1 MIKLTHHKP
10 IAELSKYIRKIS
22 VFESK
27 SKIKFEQKLTP
38 SAFSY
43 LSYNHLDIPISIFGK
58 KIIHPKQRLQI
69 AGPKINMDI
78 YVQYNGR
85 LQQILIEFT
94 ASGFYCLFHESP
106 LKYTN
111 SLSGLRKFSSHN
123 EYFTFEKELKSTD
136 IVQKQIELI
145 EDFLSDKRCKA
156 LPFCDYIEKSIKAI
170 EENHGNMP
178 ISKIAEKVDVSERQL
193 ERKFLEV
200 VGMNPKKYSQL
211 TQLHYVIN
219 LMNTKNYGSLQDIA
233 FSAEYYDLPH
243 LSHKFKELTGFTPV
257 EFVNSD
263 KHLALKFFKDLV
275 EHN

>member
-27 SKIKFEQKLTP
+27 SKIEFTQKLTP
-38 SAFSY
+38 SAFTY
-43 LSYNHLDIPISIFGK
+43 LSYNHLDIPTSIFGK
-58 KIIHPKQRLQI
+58 KKVHPMQRLQI
-69 AGPKINMDI
+69 AGPKIDMDI

-94 ASGFYCLFHESP
+94 ASGFYYLFHESP
-106 LKYTN
+106 LKYAN
-111 SLSGLRKFSSHN
+111 SLTALQKFSSRD
-123 EYFTFEKELKSTD
+123 EYFTFEEELKSTD
-136 IVQKQIELI
+136 DIQKQIELI
-145 EDFLSDKRCKA
+145 EDFLSDRRCKA

-170 EENHGNMP
+170 EEKHGNIP
-178 ISKIAEKVDVSERQL
+178 IKKIAEKVEISERQL

-219 LMNTKNYGSLQDIA
+219 LMNTKNYASLQDIA

-243 LSHKFKELTGFTPV
+243 FSHKFKELTGFTPL

-275 EHN
+275 EHS